1 MKFEKEYRVI
11 FHFQSHAMDEG
22 SVIELDIYLGIIF
35 RTTVI
40 YLVIWFLFRLMGK
53 REVGELSVLDLVVSI
68 MIGDIAVLSFEDL
81 EKPFIRQT
89 IPMFVLATL
98 QITLAFIS
106 LKSVKFR
113 YFMDGKPQIIIN
125 QGKIDEK
132 AMRRQR
138 YNFDDLLTQ
147 LREQGIIDL
156 NEVRF
161 AILETSGKLS
171 VIKNS
176 EEERSE
182 SESIPYPL
190 IVDGVIQE
198 ENLNKIGKNH
208 FWLLHQ
214 LKEHGD
220 TKVKEIS
227 ICGYIDGQFYIDT
240 NETKK

>member
-1 MKFEKEYRVI
+1 M
-11 FHFQSHAMDEG
+11 
-22 SVIELDIYLGIIF
+22 DIYLGIIF

-40 YLVIWFLFRLMGK
+40 YLVIWFLFRMMGK

-89 IPMFVLATL
+89 IPMFVLAFL
-98 QITLAFIS
+98 QITLAFAS
-106 LKSVKFR
+106 LKSVKLR
-113 YFMDGKPQIIIN
+113 NLMDGKPQIIID

-147 LREQGIIDL
+147 LREQGIIDI
-156 NEVRF
+156 NEVQF

-171 VIKNS
+171 VIKKNDK
-176 EEERSE
+176 EGSE
-182 SESIPYPL
+182 SQVPFPL
-190 IVDGVIQE
+190 IVDGEIQE
-198 ENLNKIGKNH
+198 KNLDKIGKNH
-208 FWLLHQ
+208 VWLLNQ
-214 LKEHGD
+214 LKEHGE

-227 ICGYIDGQFYIDT
+227 ICGYIDGQFYIDK
-240 NETKK
+240 NEMKK

>member
-1 MKFEKEYRVI
+1 
-11 FHFQSHAMDEG
+11 MDEG
-22 SVIELDIYLGIIF
+22 SVVEVNIYLGIIF

-40 YLVIWFLFRLMGK
+40 YLVIWFLFRMMGK

-89 IPMFVLATL
+89 IPMFVLAFL
-98 QITLAFIS
+98 QITLAFAS
-106 LKSVKFR
+106 LKSVKLR
-113 YFMDGKPQIIIN
+113 NLMDGKPKIIIN

-132 AMRRQR
+132 AMRKQR

-147 LREQGIIDL
+147 LREQGIIDI
-156 NEVRF
+156 NEVQF

-171 VIKNS
+171 VIKKS
-176 EEERSE
+176 DEEGVENQV
-182 SESIPYPL
+182 PFPL
-190 IVDGVIQE
+190 IVDGEIQE
-198 ENLNKIGKNH
+198 KNLDKIGKNH
-208 FWLLHQ
+208 VWLLNQ
-214 LKEHGD
+214 LKEHGE

-227 ICGYIDGQFYIDT
+227 ICGYIDGQIYIDK

>member
-1 MKFEKEYRVI
+1 M
-11 FHFQSHAMDEG
+11 
-22 SVIELDIYLGIIF
+22 DIYLGIIL
-35 RTTVI
+35 RTAII
-40 YLVIWFLFRLMGK
+40 YLVIWFLFRMMGK

-89 IPMFVLATL
+89 IPMFVLAFL
-98 QITLAFIS
+98 QITLAFAS
-106 LKSVKFR
+106 LKSVRFR

-147 LREQGIIDL
+147 LREQGIIDI
-156 NEVRF
+156 NEVQF

-171 VIKNS
+171 VIKKS
-176 EEERSE
+176 DEEGVENQV
-182 SESIPYPL
+182 PFPL
-190 IVDGVIQE
+190 IVDGEIQE
-198 ENLNKIGKNH
+198 KNLDKIGKNH
-208 FWLLHQ
+208 VWLLNQ

-227 ICGYIDGQFYIDT
+227 ICGYIDGQFYIDK
-240 NETKK
+240 NEIKK

>member
-1 MKFEKEYRVI
+1 
-11 FHFQSHAMDEG
+11 MDEG
-22 SVIELDIYLGIIF
+22 SVVELDIYLGIIF
-35 RTTVI
+35 RTAVI
-40 YLVIWFLFRLMGK
+40 YLVIWFLFRMMGK

-89 IPMFVLATL
+89 IPMFVLAIL
-98 QITLAFIS
+98 QITLAFAS
-106 LKSVKFR
+106 LKSVKLR
-113 YFMDGKPQIIIN
+113 NLMDGKPQIIIN

-147 LREQGIIDL
+147 LREQGIIDI
-156 NEVRF
+156 NEVQF

-171 VIKNS
+171 VIKKS
-176 EEERSE
+176 DEGGSE
-182 SESIPYPL
+182 SQVPFPL
-190 IVDGVIQE
+190 IVDGEIQE
-198 ENLNKIGKNH
+198 KNLDKIGKNH
-208 FWLLHQ
+208 FWLLNQ
-214 LKEHGD
+214 LKEHGE

-227 ICGYIDGQFYIDT
+227 ICGYIDGQIYIDK

>member
-1 MKFEKEYRVI
+1 
-11 FHFQSHAMDEG
+11 MDEG
-22 SVIELDIYLGIIF
+22 SVVEVDIYLGIIF

-40 YLVIWFLFRLMGK
+40 YLVIWFLFRMMGK

-89 IPMFVLATL
+89 IPMFVLAIL
-98 QITLAFIS
+98 QITLAFAS
-106 LKSVKFR
+106 LKSVKLR
-113 YFMDGKPQIIIN
+113 YFMDGKPLIIIN

-147 LREQGIIDL
+147 LREQGIIDI
-156 NEVRF
+156 NEVQF

-171 VIKNS
+171 VIKKS
-176 EEERSE
+176 DEEGVENQV
-182 SESIPYPL
+182 PFPL
-190 IVDGVIQE
+190 IVDGEIQE
-198 ENLNKIGKNH
+198 KNLDKIGKNH
-208 FWLLHQ
+208 VWLLNQ
-214 LKEHGD
+214 LKEHGE

-227 ICGYIDGQFYIDT
+227 ICGYIDGRIYIDK

>member
-1 MKFEKEYRVI
+1 M
-11 FHFQSHAMDEG
+11 
-22 SVIELDIYLGIIF
+22 DIYLGIIF

-40 YLVIWFLFRLMGK
+40 YFVIWFLFRMMGK

-89 IPMFVLATL
+89 IPMFVLAIL
-98 QITLAFIS
+98 QITLAFFS

-156 NEVRF
+156 NEIQF

-198 ENLNKIGKNH
+198 ENLNKIGKNQ

-220 TKVKEIS
+220 TKVNEIS

>member
-1 MKFEKEYRVI
+1 
-11 FHFQSHAMDEG
+11 MDEG
-22 SVIELDIYLGIIF
+22 SVIEVDIYLGIIF

-40 YLVIWFLFRLMGK
+40 YLVIWFLFRMMGK

-89 IPMFVLATL
+89 IPMFVLAIL
-98 QITLAFIS
+98 QISLAFIS
-106 LKSVKFR
+106 LKSVRFR
-113 YFMDGKPQIIIN
+113 YFMDGKPLIIIN

-147 LREQGIIDL
+147 LREQGIIDIS
-156 NEVRF
+156 EVQF
-161 AILETSGKLS
+161 AILETTGKLS
-171 VIKNS
+171 VIKKS
-176 EEERSE
+176 DEERSE
-182 SESIPYPL
+182 NEVPYPL
-190 IVDGVIQE
+190 IVDGEIQE

-220 TKVKEIS
+220 SKVKEIS
-227 ICGYIDGQFYIDT
+227 ICGYIDGQFYIDK

>member
-1 MKFEKEYRVI
+1 MN
-11 FHFQSHAMDEG
+11 
-22 SVIELDIYLGIIF
+22 IYLGIIF

-40 YLVIWFLFRLMGK
+40 YLVIWFLFRMMGK

-89 IPMFVLATL
+89 IPMFVLAFL
-98 QITLAFIS
+98 QITLAFAS
-106 LKSVKFR
+106 LKSVKLR
-113 YFMDGKPQIIIN
+113 NLMDGKPKIIIN

-132 AMRRQR
+132 AMRKQR

-147 LREQGIIDL
+147 LREQGIIDI
-156 NEVRF
+156 NEVQF

-171 VIKNS
+171 VIKKS
-176 EEERSE
+176 DEEGVENQV
-182 SESIPYPL
+182 PFPL
-190 IVDGVIQE
+190 IVDGEIQE
-198 ENLNKIGKNH
+198 KNLDKIGKNH
-208 FWLLHQ
+208 VWLLNQ
-214 LKEHGD
+214 LKEHGE

-227 ICGYIDGQFYIDT
+227 ICGYIDGQIYIDK

>member
-1 MKFEKEYRVI
+1 M
-11 FHFQSHAMDEG
+11 
-22 SVIELDIYLGIIF
+22 DIYLGIIF

-40 YLVIWFLFRLMGK
+40 YLVIWFLFRMMGK

-89 IPMFVLATL
+89 IPMFVLAFL
-98 QITLAFIS
+98 QITLAFAS
-106 LKSVKFR
+106 LKSVKLR
-113 YFMDGKPQIIIN
+113 NFMDGKPQIIIN

-132 AMRRQR
+132 AMRKQR

-147 LREQGIIDL
+147 LREQGIIDI
-156 NEVRF
+156 NEVQF

-171 VIKNS
+171 VIKKS
-176 EEERSE
+176 DEEGVENQV
-182 SESIPYPL
+182 PFPL
-190 IVDGVIQE
+190 IVDGEIQE
-198 ENLNKIGKNH
+198 KNLDKIGKNH
-208 FWLLHQ
+208 FWLLNQ
-214 LKEHGD
+214 LKEHGE

-227 ICGYIDGQFYIDT
+227 ICGYIDGQIYIDK

>member
-1 MKFEKEYRVI
+1 
-11 FHFQSHAMDEG
+11 MDEG
-22 SVIELDIYLGIIF
+22 SVVEVDIYLGIIF

-40 YLVIWFLFRLMGK
+40 YLVIWFLFRMMGK

-89 IPMFVLATL
+89 IPMFVLAFL
-98 QITLAFIS
+98 QITLAFAS
-106 LKSVKFR
+106 LKSVKLR
-113 YFMDGKPQIIIN
+113 NLMDGKPQIIIN

-132 AMRRQR
+132 AMRKQR

-147 LREQGIIDL
+147 LREQGIIDI
-156 NEVRF
+156 NEVQF

-171 VIKNS
+171 VIKKS
-176 EEERSE
+176 DEEGVENQV
-182 SESIPYPL
+182 PFPL
-190 IVDGVIQE
+190 IVDGEIQE
-198 ENLNKIGKNH
+198 ENLDKIGKNH
-208 FWLLHQ
+208 VWLLNQ
-214 LKEHGD
+214 LKEHGE

-227 ICGYIDGQFYIDT
+227 ICGYIDGQIYIDK

>member
-1 MKFEKEYRVI
+1 
-11 FHFQSHAMDEG
+11 MDEG
-22 SVIELDIYLGIIF
+22 SVVELDIYLGIIF
-35 RTTVI
+35 RTAVI
-40 YLVIWFLFRLMGK
+40 YLVIWFLFRMMGK

-89 IPMFVLATL
+89 IPMFVLAIL
-98 QITLAFIS
+98 QITLAFAS
-106 LKSVKFR
+106 LKSVKLR
-113 YFMDGKPQIIIN
+113 NLMDGKPQIIIN

-147 LREQGIIDL
+147 LREQGIIDI
-156 NEVRF
+156 NEVQF

-176 EEERSE
+176 DEGGSE
-182 SESIPYPL
+182 SQVPFPL
-190 IVDGVIQE
+190 IVDGEIQE
-198 ENLNKIGKNH
+198 KNLDKIGKNH
-208 FWLLHQ
+208 FWLLNQ
-214 LKEHGD
+214 LKEHGE

-227 ICGYIDGQFYIDT
+227 ICGYIDGQIYIDK

>member
-1 MKFEKEYRVI
+1 
-11 FHFQSHAMDEG
+11 MDEG
-22 SVIELDIYLGIIF
+22 SVVELDIYLGIIL
-35 RTTVI
+35 RTAII
-40 YLVIWFLFRLMGK
+40 YLVIWFLFRMMGK

-89 IPMFVLATL
+89 IPMFVLAFL
-98 QITLAFIS
+98 QITLAFAS
-106 LKSVKFR
+106 LKSVRFR

-147 LREQGIIDL
+147 LREQGIIDI
-156 NEVRF
+156 NEVQF

-171 VIKNS
+171 VIKKS
-176 EEERSE
+176 DEEGVENQV
-182 SESIPYPL
+182 PFPL
-190 IVDGVIQE
+190 IVDGEIQE
-198 ENLNKIGKNH
+198 KNLDKIGKNH
-208 FWLLHQ
+208 VWLLNQ

-227 ICGYIDGQFYIDT
+227 ICGYIDGQFYIDK
-240 NETKK
+240 NEIKK

>member
-1 MKFEKEYRVI
+1 
-11 FHFQSHAMDEG
+11 MDEG
-22 SVIELDIYLGIIF
+22 SVVELDIYLGIIF

-40 YLVIWFLFRLMGK
+40 YLVIWFLFRMMGK

-89 IPMFVLATL
+89 IPMFVLAFL
-98 QITLAFIS
+98 QITLAFAS
-106 LKSVKFR
+106 LKSVKLR
-113 YFMDGKPQIIIN
+113 NFMDGKPQIIIN

-132 AMRRQR
+132 AMRKQR

-147 LREQGIIDL
+147 LREQGIIDI
-156 NEVRF
+156 NEVQF

-171 VIKNS
+171 VIKKS
-176 EEERSE
+176 DEEGVGNQV
-182 SESIPYPL
+182 PFPL
-190 IVDGVIQE
+190 IVDGEIQE
-198 ENLNKIGKNH
+198 KNLDKIGKNH
-208 FWLLHQ
+208 FWLLNQ
-214 LKEHGD
+214 LKEHGE

-227 ICGYIDGQFYIDT
+227 ICGYIDGQIYIDK

>member
-1 MKFEKEYRVI
+1 
-11 FHFQSHAMDEG
+11 MDT
-22 SVIELDIYLGIIF
+22 YLGIIF
-35 RTTVI
+35 RTAVI
-40 YLVIWFLFRLMGK
+40 YLVIWFLFRMMGK

-89 IPMFVLATL
+89 IPMFVLAFL
-98 QITLAFIS
+98 QITLAFAS
-106 LKSVKFR
+106 LKSVKLR
-113 YFMDGKPQIIIN
+113 NFMDGKPQIIIN

-147 LREQGIIDL
+147 LREQGIIDI
-156 NEVRF
+156 NEVQF

-171 VIKNS
+171 VIKKS
-176 EEERSE
+176 DEEGVENQV
-182 SESIPYPL
+182 PFPL
-190 IVDGVIQE
+190 IVDGEIQE
-198 ENLNKIGKNH
+198 KNLDKIGKNH
-208 FWLLHQ
+208 FWLLNQ
-214 LKEHGD
+214 LKEHGE

-227 ICGYIDGQFYIDT
+227 ICGYIDGQIYIDK

>member
-1 MKFEKEYRVI
+1 
-11 FHFQSHAMDEG
+11 MDEG
-22 SVIELDIYLGIIF
+22 SVVEVDIYLGIIF

-40 YLVIWFLFRLMGK
+40 YLVIWFLFRMMGK

-89 IPMFVLATL
+89 IPMFVLAFL
-98 QITLAFIS
+98 QITLAFAS
-106 LKSVKFR
+106 LKSVKLR
-113 YFMDGKPQIIIN
+113 NLMDGKPQIIIN

-147 LREQGIIDL
+147 LREQGIIDI
-156 NEVRF
+156 NEVQF

-171 VIKNS
+171 VIKKS
-176 EEERSE
+176 DEEGSE
-182 SESIPYPL
+182 SQVPFPL
-190 IVDGVIQE
+190 IVDGEIQE
-198 ENLNKIGKNH
+198 KNLNKIGKNH
-208 FWLLHQ
+208 FWLLNQ
-214 LKEHGD
+214 LKEHGE

-227 ICGYIDGQFYIDT
+227 ICGYIDGQIYIDK

>member
-1 MKFEKEYRVI
+1 
-11 FHFQSHAMDEG
+11 MDEG
-22 SVIELDIYLGIIF
+22 SVIDLDIYLGIVF

-40 YLVIWFLFRLMGK
+40 YLVIWFLFRVMGK

-81 EKPFIRQT
+81 EKPFVRQT
-89 IPMFVLATL
+89 IPMFVLALL
-98 QITLAFIS
+98 QITLAFIA
-106 LKSVKFR
+106 LKSVRFR

-147 LREQGIIDL
+147 LREQGINDL
-156 NEVRF
+156 NLVKF

-171 VIKNS
+171 VIENKQEEKS
-176 EEERSE
+176 ERVE
-182 SESIPYPL
+182 IPFPL
-190 IVDGVIQE
+190 IVDGEIQE
-198 ENLNKIGKNH
+198 ENLEKIGKNH
-208 FWLLHQ
+208 FWLMHQ
-214 LKEHGD
+214 LKKLGE

-227 ICGYIDGQFYIDT
+227 ICSYIDGEFYIDK

>member
-1 MKFEKEYRVI
+1 
-11 FHFQSHAMDEG
+11 MDEG
-22 SVIELDIYLGIIF
+22 SVVEVDIYLGIIF

-40 YLVIWFLFRLMGK
+40 YLVIWFLFRMMGK

-89 IPMFVLATL
+89 IPMFVLAFL
-98 QITLAFIS
+98 QITLAFAS
-106 LKSVKFR
+106 LKSVKLR
-113 YFMDGKPQIIIN
+113 NFMDGKPQIIIN

-147 LREQGIIDL
+147 LREQGIIDI
-156 NEVRF
+156 NEVQF

-171 VIKNS
+171 VIKKS
-176 EEERSE
+176 DEEGVENQV
-182 SESIPYPL
+182 PFPL
-190 IVDGVIQE
+190 IVDGEIQE
-198 ENLNKIGKNH
+198 KNLDKIGKNH
-208 FWLLHQ
+208 VWLLNQ
-214 LKEHGD
+214 LKEHGE

-227 ICGYIDGQFYIDT
+227 ICGYIDGQIYIDK

>member
-1 MKFEKEYRVI
+1 
-11 FHFQSHAMDEG
+11 MDEG
-22 SVIELDIYLGIIF
+22 SVVEVDIYLGIIF

-40 YLVIWFLFRLMGK
+40 YLVIWFLFRMMGK

-89 IPMFVLATL
+89 IPMFVLAFL
-98 QITLAFIS
+98 QITLAFAS
-106 LKSVKFR
+106 LKSVKLR
-113 YFMDGKPQIIIN
+113 NLMDGKPKIIIN

-132 AMRRQR
+132 AMRKQR

-147 LREQGIIDL
+147 LREQGIIDI
-156 NEVRF
+156 NEVQF

-171 VIKNS
+171 VIKKS
-176 EEERSE
+176 DEEGVENQV
-182 SESIPYPL
+182 PFPL
-190 IVDGVIQE
+190 IVDGEIQE
-198 ENLNKIGKNH
+198 KNLDKIGKNH
-208 FWLLHQ
+208 VWLLNQ
-214 LKEHGD
+214 LKEHGE

-227 ICGYIDGQFYIDT
+227 ICGYIDGQIYIDK